1 MKRTNVV
8 LDDALLDEAV
18 RLSGER
24 TYTATIHR
32 ALKEMVARIKVK
44 SGLAILE
51 GSGMWEGDLAE
62 MRGDQPRRPARRWAP
77 PKGMPVRTLADEI
90 GKGRPYDEAAREA
103 PAVTA
108 RAAREPQV
116 SMIREGGPAEPR
128 KSARKSPVAKK
139 PSKQPRTGGAA
150 PGRGGKRGPR

>member
-32 ALKEMVARIKVK
+32 ALKEMVARIKVR
-44 SGLAILE
+44 SGLAMLE

-62 MRGDQPRRPARRWAP
+62 MRDDHPHRPARRWTP
-77 PKGMPVRTLADEI
+77 PKGTPVRALADEI
-90 GKGRPYDEAAREA
+90 GRRRPFDEAARGG

-108 RAAREPQV
+108 RTVREPQV
-116 SMIREGGPAEPR
+116 SMIRDAPSAEPP
-128 KSARKSPVAKK
+128 KGARKSPAAKK
-139 PSKQPRTGGAA
+139 ESKRQQDGGGAK
-150 PGRGGKRGPR
+150 GRGGKRGSR

>member
-32 ALKEMVARIKVK
+32 ALKEMVARIKVR
-44 SGLAILE
+44 SGLAMLE

-62 MRGDQPRRPARRWAP
+62 MRDDHPRRPARRWAP
-77 PKGMPVRTLADEI
+77 PKGVPVRALADQI
-90 GKGRPYDEAAREA
+90 GNRVPFDEAERGG
-103 PAVTA
+103 PAVIA
-108 RAAREPQV
+108 RTVREPQA
-116 SMIREGGPAEPR
+116 SMIRDAPLAEPP
-128 KSARKSPVAKK
+128 KGARKSPAAKK
-139 PSKQPRTGGAA
+139 ELKQREGVGAK
-150 PGRGGKRGPR
+150 GRGGKRGPR